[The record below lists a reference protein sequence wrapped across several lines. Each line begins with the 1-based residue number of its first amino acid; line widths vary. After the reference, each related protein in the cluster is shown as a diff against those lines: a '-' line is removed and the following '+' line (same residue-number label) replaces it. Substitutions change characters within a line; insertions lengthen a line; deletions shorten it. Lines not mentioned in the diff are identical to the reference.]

1 MHKTRFNREDFKT
14 VLPQLEK
21 MFEQIDNW
29 QNEASTNFLDLF
41 YPVGSYYETSDATFD
56 PNAKWGGT
64 WELEVGGLVHIGADS
79 DYEIGDTG
87 GSKDAVIV
95 SHTHGSANSSYPY
108 FVTAKDS
115 VSSGNMSAPSGTGRH
130 YFWQADNEQGTYWS
144 SNQSIST
151 TGVSGT
157 DKNMQPYVVVNRW
170 HRTA

>member
-21 MFEQIDNW
+21 MFEQIDKW
-29 QNEASTNFLDLF
+29 QNGASSNFLDLF

-56 PNAKWGGT
+56 PNAKWGGI

-79 DYEIGDTG
+79 DYDIGDTG
-87 GSKDAVIV
+87 GSKDAVVV
-95 SHTHGSANSSYPY
+95 SHTHGSGNSDYPY
-108 FVTAKDS
+108 FVNSRSDG
-115 VSSGNMSAPSGTGRH
+115 SGGDMASQSGTGRH
-130 YFWQADNEQGTYWS
+130 YYWQADQSDGKYWG
-144 SNQSIST
+144 NRTTVAT